1 MKELSTEIIIKAS
14 AEKVWSV
21 FTNFTEYPK
30 WNPFIISVEGKV
42 SVGNKIKITLS
53 PPDSN
58 EMIFQ
63 PKVLNYEAKKELQ
76 WLGHLFIPGLFD
88 GRHIFRI
95 IDNGDNTV
103 TFIQKEIFKGILVP
117 LFSKML
123 DTNTKNGFIL
133 MNEKLK
139 QICENS

>member
-1 MKELSTEIIIKAS
+1 MKEINTTVNIKAS
-14 AEKVWSV
+14 VEKVWST
-21 FTNFTEYPK
+21 FTNFSGYPG
-30 WNPFIISVEGKV
+30 WNPFIISVEGQV
-42 SVGNKIKITLS
+42 ALGNRIRITLS

-58 EMIFQ
+58 KMIFK
-63 PKVLNYEAKKELQ
+63 PKILIYKEKRELQ
-76 WLGHLFIPGLFD
+76 WVGHLIFPGLFD
-88 GRHIFRI
+88 GRHIFTI

-123 DTNTKNGFIL
+123 DNNTTKGFML

-139 QICENS
+139 AVCENE